1 MYKKVDSSLDFVPRE
16 LEVLEFWKKHD
27 IVDKSLSQRKG
38 NEIYS
43 FYEGPPTANG
53 EPHTG
58 HVLTR
63 VIKDLIPRYRTM
75 KGYFVPRKAGWDTHG
90 LPVELEVEKKLG
102 LNGKEHIEEYGVEKF
117 IAECKKS
124 VWKYLSEWEEMTER
138 VGFWVDMD
146 NAYITY
152 ENDYIESVW
161 WALKEIW
168 KKNLIYKGHR
178 VVPYCPRCGTALSS
192 HEVAQ
197 GYKDIK
203 ETSIYVRMPVVGEEN
218 TYFAVWTTTPWTL
231 PSNVALCVN
240 EAEEYALVEVAGC
253 PEHDVSV
260 SYYYLATAL
269 VGEVFGE
276 DAKVIRT
283 MPGSELLNKRY
294 MPVFDYANKLIKD
307 PESAFYVIADPY
319 VNLEDGTGIVHIAPA
334 FGEDDARLGREHNL
348 PHVQLV
354 DLEGKLT
361 AETGEFAG
369 VFVKD
374 ADPKLIQDLEKRGL
388 LLFSKDFEHSYP
400 FCWRC
405 DTALLYYARSGWF
418 IEMTEVRDR
427 LVENNKQINW
437 IPKNIG
443 TGRFGNFLDN
453 VVDWNLS
460 RERYW
465 GTPLPIW
472 ECEACA
478 AEHCVG
484 SIEELRQLSPEVPED
499 IELHKP
505 GIDQVHFACKECGG
519 RMTRVPEVID
529 CWFDSG
535 AMPFAQY
542 HYPFENKE
550 IFESSAPADFISEA
564 IDQTRGWFYTLH
576 AISTLLFDRPAYK
589 TCLVLG
595 HVLDGE
601 GIKMSKHLG
610 NVIHPRD
617 IFASEGADATR
628 WAFFTTSQPWLPT
641 RFSEETVNEG
651 KRRFMGT
658 LWNTYA
664 FFVLYA
670 NIDEFEA
677 QNYDRGEYASKRT
690 VIDRWILSRLNSL
703 FKDVDSRLD
712 KTDITGASRCLQKF
726 LDELSNWYVR
736 RSRERYWGPEMDDDK
751 IVAYL
756 TLYEVLE
763 KFVRLIAPF
772 TPFISEMIYQNIVVG
787 HLDSALESVHFE
799 NYPEADESL
808 IDEELE
814 RDMDLLLELVSLGR
828 AARNTAQLK
837 IRQPLAKAMVVGGRE
852 LPAELLE
859 LVKDELNIKDI
870 EFGANASELIEY
882 EFKPQ
887 LRTLGK
893 RMGKDLNKARE
904 LIAGL
909 PGHSTMDAL
918 RRGETIALDVD
929 GTVYDLAEEDLL
941 VSEVPASGYVTES
954 EGGLTV
960 ALQTDLT
967 DELIEEGFVREI
979 VSKVQSMRREI
990 DFEVTDR
997 VDLFVAAED
1006 KMIDL
1011 VQRWQDRISEEV
1023 LAASLTFFSTTE
1035 KLPQDA
1041 QSKDW
1046 DINGEEMTFALRRS
1060 EQNK

>member
-1 MYKKVDSSLDFVPRE
+1 MYKKVDSKLDFVSRE
-16 LEVLEFWKKHD
+16 LEVLKFWKDHD
-27 IVDKSLSQRKG
+27 IIDKSLSQREG

-53 EPHTG
+53 QPHTG

-75 KGYFVPRKAGWDTHG
+75 KGYYVPRKAGWDTHG

-117 IAECKKS
+117 IEECKKS
-124 VWKYLSEWEEMTER
+124 VWKYLSEWEDMTER

-146 NAYITY
+146 NAYVTY

-168 KKNLIYKGHR
+168 KKDLIYKGHR

-197 GYKDIK
+197 GYQDIT
-203 ETSIYVRMPVVGEEN
+203 ETSIYVRMPVEGEAD

-240 EAEEYALVEVAGC
+240 ADEEYALVELTC
-253 PEHDVSV
+253 CDESSPSR
-260 SYYYLATAL
+260 YYLATAL
-269 VGEVFGE
+269 VEEVFGE
-276 DAKVIRT
+276 DATIVRT

-294 MPVFDYANKLIKD
+294 TPVFDYADKVIAER
-307 PESAFYVIADPY
+307 ESAFYVVADPF
-319 VNLEDGTGIVHIAPA
+319 VNLDDGTGIVHIAPA
-334 FGEDDARLGREHNL
+334 FGEDDARLGRQNKL

-361 AETGEFAG
+361 EETEDFAG
-369 VFVKD
+369 IFVKE
-374 ADPKLIQDLEKRGL
+374 ADPLLVQDLADRGL
-388 LLFSKDFEHSYP
+388 LLSSKEFEHNYP

-418 IEMTEVRDR
+418 IEMTKLRDE
-427 LVENNKQINW
+427 LIANNQEINW

-443 TGRFGNFLDN
+443 SGRFGNFLEN

-472 ECEACA
+472 ECESCSAQ
-478 AEHCVG
+478 HCVG
-484 SIEELRQLSPEVPED
+484 SIEELRSLSDEVEED
-499 IELHKP
+499 LELHKP
-505 GIDQVHFACKECGG
+505 GIDRIHFACQDCGG
-519 RMTRVPEVID
+519 KMTRAPEVID

-542 HYPFENKE
+542 HYPFENQDL
-550 IFESSAPADFISEA
+550 FESSAPADFISEA

-601 GIKMSKHLG
+601 GVKMSKHLG
-610 NVIHPRD
+610 NVIHPQD
-617 IFASEGADATR
+617 IFDSEGADATR

-641 RFSEETVNEG
+641 RFSEETVSES

-670 NIDEFEA
+670 NIDKFEA
-677 QNYDRGEYASKRT
+677 QDYNRAEYAQKRT
-690 VIDRWILSRLNSL
+690 VIDHWILSRLNSL
-703 FKDVDSRLD
+703 IKNVDTRLS
-712 KTDITGASRCLQKF
+712 KNDITGSARCLQSF

-736 RSRERYWGPEMDDDK
+736 RSRERYWGAEMDDDK

-787 HLDSALESVHFE
+787 HLDSAQESVHFE
-799 NYPEADESL
+799 DYPEADESL
-808 IDEELE
+808 INVELE
-814 RDMDLLLELVSLGR
+814 RDMDLLLDIVGLGR
-828 AARNTAQLK
+828 AARNQAQLK
-837 IRQPLAKAMVVGGRE
+837 IRQPLSKALVVGDRE
-852 LPAELLE
+852 LPPELME
-859 LVKDELNIKDI
+859 LVKDELNIKAI
-870 EFGANASELIEY
+870 EFGAEASDLIDY

-904 LIAGL
+904 LIPLL
-909 PGHSTMDAL
+909 PGQETVAAL
-918 RRGETIALDVD
+918 KRGETISLDVD
-929 GTVYDLAEEDLL
+929 GTVYELAEEDLL
-941 VSEVPASGYVTES
+941 VSEVPAVGYVTES
-954 EGGLTV
+954 EGSLTV
-960 ALQTDLT
+960 ALETKLS

-997 VDLFVAAED
+997 VDLFVAANE
-1006 KMIDL
+1006 KMTSL
-1011 VQRWQDRISEEV
+1011 VTHWQEEIRDEV
-1023 LAASLTFFSTTE
+1023 LASSLTFFTE
-1035 KLPQDA
+1035 ESDLPRDA
-1041 QSKDW
+1041 QSKVW
-1046 DINGEEMTFALRRS
+1046 DINGEEMTFALRCS
-1060 EQNK
+1060 EQK

>member
-1 MYKKVDSSLDFVPRE
+1 MYKKVDSKLDFVSRE
-16 LEVLEFWKKHD
+16 LEVLKFWKDHD
-27 IVDKSLSQRKG
+27 IIDKSLSQREG

-53 EPHTG
+53 QPHTG

-75 KGYFVPRKAGWDTHG
+75 KGYYVPRKAGWDTHG

-117 IAECKKS
+117 IEECKKS
-124 VWKYLSEWEEMTER
+124 VWKYLSEWEDMTER

-146 NAYITY
+146 NAYVTY

-168 KKNLIYKGHR
+168 KKDLIYKGHR

-197 GYKDIK
+197 GYQDIT
-203 ETSIYVRMPVVGEEN
+203 ETSIYVRMPVEGEAD

-240 EAEEYALVEVAGC
+240 ADEEYALVELTC
-253 PEHDVSV
+253 CDESSPSR
-260 SYYYLATAL
+260 YYLATAL
-269 VGEVFGE
+269 VEEVFGE
-276 DAKVIRT
+276 DATIVRT

-294 MPVFDYANKLIKD
+294 TPVFDYADKVIAER
-307 PESAFYVIADPY
+307 ESAFYVVADPF
-319 VNLEDGTGIVHIAPA
+319 VNLDDGTGIVHIAPA
-334 FGEDDARLGREHNL
+334 FGEDDARLGRQNKL

-361 AETGEFAG
+361 EETEDFAG
-369 VFVKD
+369 IFVKE
-374 ADPKLIQDLEKRGL
+374 ADPLLVQDLADRGL
-388 LLFSKDFEHSYP
+388 LLSSKEFEHNYP

-418 IEMTEVRDR
+418 IEMTKLRDE
-427 LVENNKQINW
+427 LIANNQEINW

-443 TGRFGNFLDN
+443 SGRFGNFLEN

-472 ECEACA
+472 ECESCSAQ
-478 AEHCVG
+478 HCVG
-484 SIEELRQLSPEVPED
+484 SIEELRSLSDEVEED
-499 IELHKP
+499 LELHKP
-505 GIDQVHFACKECGG
+505 GIDRIHFACQDCGG
-519 RMTRVPEVID
+519 KMTRAPEVID

-542 HYPFENKE
+542 HYPFENQDL
-550 IFESSAPADFISEA
+550 FESSAPADFISEA

-601 GIKMSKHLG
+601 GVKMSKHLG
-610 NVIHPRD
+610 NVIHPQD
-617 IFASEGADATR
+617 IFDSEGADATR

-641 RFSEETVNEG
+641 RFSEETVSES

-670 NIDEFEA
+670 NIDKFEA
-677 QNYDRGEYASKRT
+677 QDYNRAEYAQKRT
-690 VIDRWILSRLNSL
+690 VIDHWILSRLNSL
-703 FKDVDSRLD
+703 IKNVDTRLS
-712 KTDITGASRCLQKF
+712 KNDITGSARCLQSF

-736 RSRERYWGPEMDDDK
+736 RSRERYWGAEMDDDK

-787 HLDSALESVHFE
+787 HLDSAQESVHFE
-799 NYPEADESL
+799 DYPEADESL
-808 IDEELE
+808 INVELE
-814 RDMDLLLELVSLGR
+814 RDMDLLLDIVGLGR
-828 AARNTAQLK
+828 AARNQAQLK
-837 IRQPLAKAMVVGGRE
+837 IRQPLSKALVVGDRE
-852 LPAELLE
+852 LPPELME
-859 LVKDELNIKDI
+859 LVKDELNIKAI
-870 EFGANASELIEY
+870 EFGAEASDLIDY

-904 LIAGL
+904 LIPQL
-909 PGHSTMDAL
+909 PGQETVAAL
-918 RRGETIALDVD
+918 KRGETISLDVD
-929 GTVYDLAEEDLL
+929 GTVYELAEEDLL
-941 VSEVPASGYVTES
+941 VSEVPAVGYVTES
-954 EGGLTV
+954 EGSLTV
-960 ALQTDLT
+960 ALETKLS

-997 VDLFVAAED
+997 VDLFVAANE
-1006 KMIDL
+1006 KMTSL
-1011 VQRWQDRISEEV
+1011 VTRWQEEIRDEV
-1023 LAASLTFFSTTE
+1023 LASSLTFFTE
-1035 KLPQDA
+1035 ESDLPRDA
-1041 QSKDW
+1041 QSKVW
-1046 DINGEEMTFALRRS
+1046 DINGEEMTFALRCS
-1060 EQNK
+1060 EQK

>member
-1 MYKKVDSSLDFVPRE
+1 MYKKVDSKLDFVSRE
-16 LEVLEFWKKHD
+16 LEVLKFWKDHD
-27 IVDKSLSQRKG
+27 IIDKSLSQRKG

-53 EPHTG
+53 KPHTG

-75 KGYFVPRKAGWDTHG
+75 KGYYVPRKAGWDTHG

-102 LNGKEHIEEYGVEKF
+102 LNGKEHIEEFGVEKF
-117 IAECKKS
+117 IEECKKS
-124 VWKYLSEWEEMTER
+124 VWKYLNEWEEMTER
-138 VGFWVDMD
+138 VAFWVDMD

-197 GYKDIK
+197 GYQDIT
-203 ETSIYVRMPVVGEEN
+203 ETSIYVRMPVEGEDN

-240 EAEEYALVEVAGC
+240 ADEEYALVEVSGSE
-253 PEHDVSV
+253 EHEKTGAR
-260 SYYYLATAL
+260 YYLATAL
-269 VGEVFGE
+269 IEEIFGE
-276 DAKVIRT
+276 NAKIIRT
-283 MPGSELLNKRY
+283 MPGSALLNKRY
-294 MPVFDYANKLIKD
+294 VPVFDYANKLIQD
-307 PESAFYVIADPY
+307 PQKAFYIVADPY
-319 VNLEDGTGIVHIAPA
+319 VNLDDGTGIVHIAPA
-334 FGEDDARLGREHNL
+334 FGEDDARLGRKYNL
-348 PHVQLV
+348 PHIQLV

-361 AETGEFAG
+361 AEADEFAG
-369 VFVKD
+369 LFVKD
-374 ADPKLIQDLEKRGL
+374 ADPKLVQDLEDRGL
-388 LLFSKDFEHSYP
+388 LLFSKDFEHNYP

-418 IEMTEVRDR
+418 IEMTKVRDA
-427 LVENNKQINW
+427 LIDNNEKINW
-437 IPKNIG
+437 IPQNIG
-443 TGRFGNFLDN
+443 TGRFGKFLEN

-472 ECEACA
+472 ECESCNAR
-478 AEHCVG
+478 HCVG
-484 SIEELRQLSPEVPED
+484 SVAELRELAPDLAAD

-505 GIDQVHFACKECGG
+505 AMDYVHFDCKECGG
-519 RMTRVPEVID
+519 KMTRVPEVID

-542 HYPFENKE
+542 HYPFENQE
-550 IFESSAPADFISEA
+550 MFQSSAPADFISEA

-576 AISTLLFDRPAYK
+576 AISTLLFGRPAYK

-595 HVLDGE
+595 HVLDGQ

-617 IFASEGADATR
+617 IFATEGADATR

-641 RFSEETVNEG
+641 RFSEETVSEG

-670 NIDEFEA
+670 NIDNFEP
-677 QNYDRGEYASKRT
+677 QNYDKAFYASKRT

-703 FKDVDSRLD
+703 IKEVDSRLE
-712 KTDITGASRCLQKF
+712 KNDITGASRCLQDF
-726 LDELSNWYVR
+726 SDELSNWYVR
-736 RSRERYWGPEMDDDK
+736 RSRERYWGPKMDDDK

-763 KFVRLIAPF
+763 KFIRLIAPF
-772 TPFISEMIYQNIVVG
+772 TPFVSEMIYQNLVVG
-787 HLDSALESVHFE
+787 HLDSACESVHFE
-799 NYPEADESL
+799 DYPQSDEL
-808 IDEELE
+808 LLDEKLE
-814 RDMDLLLELVSLGR
+814 QDMDLLLDLVSLGR

-837 IRQPLAKAMVVGGRE
+837 IRQPLSKAMVVGGRT
-852 LPAELLE
+852 LPQE
-859 LVKDELNIKDI
+859 LVDLIKDELNIKEL
-870 EFGANASELIEY
+870 EFGAEASELIDY

-904 LIAGL
+904 LIPEL
-909 PGHSTMDAL
+909 PGRATMDIL
-918 RRGETIALDVD
+918 RRGETVALDVD
-929 GTVYDLAEEDLL
+929 GTVYDLAEEDFLI
-941 VSEVPASGYVTES
+941 SEVPATGYVTES
-954 EGGLTV
+954 EAGLTV
-960 ALQTDLT
+960 ALQTELS

-979 VSKVQSMRREI
+979 VSKVQSMRRDI

-997 VDLFVAAED
+997 VALYVAANK
-1006 KMIDL
+1006 KMTNL
-1011 VQRWQDRISEEV
+1011 VERWQDKICEEV
-1023 LAASLTFFSTTE
+1023 LAASLTFFSKE
-1035 KLPQDA
+1035 EELPQDA

-1046 DINGEEMTFALRRS
+1046 DINGEAMTFALRRS
-1060 EQNK
+1060 EQK

>member
-1 MYKKVDSSLDFVPRE
+1 MYKKVDSKLDFVSRE
-16 LEVLEFWKKHD
+16 LEVLKFWKDHD
-27 IVDKSLSQRKG
+27 IIDKSLSQREG

-53 EPHTG
+53 QPHTG

-75 KGYFVPRKAGWDTHG
+75 KGYYVPRKAGWDTHG

-117 IAECKKS
+117 IEECKKS
-124 VWKYLSEWEEMTER
+124 VWKYLSEWEDMTER

-146 NAYITY
+146 NAYVTY

-168 KKNLIYKGHR
+168 KKDLIYKGHR

-197 GYKDIK
+197 GYQDIT
-203 ETSIYVRMPVVGEEN
+203 ETSIYVRMPVEGEAD

-240 EAEEYALVEVAGC
+240 ADEEYALVELTC
-253 PEHDVSV
+253 CDESSPSR
-260 SYYYLATAL
+260 YYLATAL
-269 VGEVFGE
+269 VEEVFGE
-276 DAKVIRT
+276 DATIVRT

-294 MPVFDYANKLIKD
+294 TPVFDYADKVIAER
-307 PESAFYVIADPY
+307 ESAFYVVADPF
-319 VNLEDGTGIVHIAPA
+319 VNLDDGTGIVHIAPA
-334 FGEDDARLGREHNL
+334 FGEDDARLGRQNKL

-361 AETGEFAG
+361 EETEDFAG
-369 VFVKD
+369 IFVKE
-374 ADPKLIQDLEKRGL
+374 ADPLLVQDLADRGL
-388 LLFSKDFEHSYP
+388 LLSSKEFEHNYP

-418 IEMTEVRDR
+418 IEMTKLRDE
-427 LVENNKQINW
+427 LIANNQEINW

-443 TGRFGNFLDN
+443 SGRFGNFLEN

-472 ECEACA
+472 ECESCSAQ
-478 AEHCVG
+478 HCVG
-484 SIEELRQLSPEVPED
+484 SIEELRSLSDEVEED
-499 IELHKP
+499 LELHKP
-505 GIDQVHFACKECGG
+505 GIDRIHFACQDCGG
-519 RMTRVPEVID
+519 KMTRAPEVID

-542 HYPFENKE
+542 HYPFENQDL
-550 IFESSAPADFISEA
+550 FESSAPADFISEA

-601 GIKMSKHLG
+601 GVKMSKHLG
-610 NVIHPRD
+610 NVIHPQD
-617 IFASEGADATR
+617 IFDSEGADATR

-641 RFSEETVNEG
+641 RFSEETVSES

-670 NIDEFEA
+670 NIDKFEA
-677 QNYDRGEYASKRT
+677 QDYNRAEYAQKRT
-690 VIDRWILSRLNSL
+690 VIDHWILSRLNSL
-703 FKDVDSRLD
+703 IKNVDTRLS
-712 KTDITGASRCLQKF
+712 KNDITGSARCLQSF

-736 RSRERYWGPEMDDDK
+736 RSRERYWGAEMDDDK

-787 HLDSALESVHFE
+787 HLDSAQESVHFE
-799 NYPEADESL
+799 DYPEADESL
-808 IDEELE
+808 INVELE
-814 RDMDLLLELVSLGR
+814 HDMDLLLDIVGLGR
-828 AARNTAQLK
+828 AARNQAQLK
-837 IRQPLAKAMVVGGRE
+837 IRQPLSKALVVGDRE
-852 LPAELLE
+852 LPPELME
-859 LVKDELNIKDI
+859 LVKDELNIKAI
-870 EFGANASELIEY
+870 EFGAEASDLIDY

-904 LIAGL
+904 LIPLL
-909 PGHSTMDAL
+909 PGQETVAAL
-918 RRGETIALDVD
+918 KRGETISLDVD
-929 GTVYDLAEEDLL
+929 GTVYELAEEDLL
-941 VSEVPASGYVTES
+941 VSEVPAVGYVTES
-954 EGGLTV
+954 EGSLTV
-960 ALQTDLT
+960 ALETKLS

-997 VDLFVAAED
+997 VDLFVAANE
-1006 KMIDL
+1006 KMTSL
-1011 VQRWQDRISEEV
+1011 VTRWQEEIRDEV
-1023 LAASLTFFSTTE
+1023 LASSLTFFAEESD
-1035 KLPQDA
+1035 LPRDA
-1041 QSKDW
+1041 QSKVW
-1046 DINGEEMTFALRRS
+1046 DINGEEMTFALRCS
-1060 EQNK
+1060 EQK

>member
-1 MYKKVDSSLDFVPRE
+1 M
-16 LEVLEFWKKHD
+16 
-27 IVDKSLSQRKG
+27 
-38 NEIYS
+38 
-43 FYEGPPTANG
+43 
-53 EPHTG
+53 
-58 HVLTR
+58 
-63 VIKDLIPRYRTM
+63 
-75 KGYFVPRKAGWDTHG
+75 
-90 LPVELEVEKKLG
+90 
-102 LNGKEHIEEYGVEKF
+102 
-117 IAECKKS
+117 
-124 VWKYLSEWEEMTER
+124 
-138 VGFWVDMD
+138 
-146 NAYITY
+146 
-152 ENDYIESVW
+152 
-161 WALKEIW
+161 
-168 KKNLIYKGHR
+168 
-178 VVPYCPRCGTALSS
+178 
-192 HEVAQ
+192 
-197 GYKDIK
+197 
-203 ETSIYVRMPVVGEEN
+203 RMPVEGEDN

-240 EAEEYALVEVAGC
+240 ADEEYALVEVAGC
-253 PEHDVSV
+253 PEHDTAASR
-260 SYYYLATAL
+260 YYLATAL
-269 VGEVFGE
+269 IEEVFGE
-276 DAKVIRT
+276 NARLIRT

-294 MPVFDYANKLIKD
+294 TPIFDYADQLIKD
-307 PESAFYVIADPY
+307 QQSAFYVVADPY
-319 VNLEDGTGIVHIAPA
+319 VNLDDGTGIVHIAPA
-334 FGEDDARLGREHNL
+334 FGEDDARLGRKHNL
-348 PHVQLV
+348 PHIQLV

-374 ADPKLIQDLEKRGL
+374 ADPNLIKDLDERGL
-388 LLFSKDFEHSYP
+388 LLFSKDFDHNYP

-418 IEMTEVRDR
+418 IAMTKVRDE
-427 LVENNKQINW
+427 LIENNKKINW

-443 TGRFGNFLDN
+443 TGRFGNFLEN

-472 ECEACA
+472 ECESCN

-484 SIEELRQLSPEVPED
+484 SLEELHSLAPEVPVD

-519 RMTRVPEVID
+519 KMTRVPEVID

-542 HYPFENKE
+542 HYPFDNKE
-550 IFESSAPADFISEA
+550 IFDASAPADFISEA

-589 TCLVLG
+589 TCLVMG

-601 GIKMSKHLG
+601 GVKMSKHIG
-610 NVIHPRD
+610 NVIHPSD

-628 WAFFTTSQPWLPT
+628 WSFFTTSQPWLPT

-670 NIDEFEA
+670 NIDNFEP
-677 QNYDRGEYASKRT
+677 QNYYKAEYVSKRT

-703 FKDVDSRLD
+703 IKNVDKRLER
-712 KTDITGASRCLQKF
+712 TDITGSSRCLQVF

-763 KFVRLIAPF
+763 KLVRLIAPY

-787 HLDSALESVHFE
+787 HLDSAQESVHFE
-799 NYPEADESL
+799 DYPESDESL
-808 IDEELE
+808 IDEKLE
-814 RDMDLLLELVSLGR
+814 NDMDLLLDLVGLGR

-837 IRQPLAKAMVVGGRE
+837 IRQPLAKAIVVGGRE
-852 LPAELLE
+852 LPLDLIDLL
-859 LVKDELNIKDI
+859 KDELNIKDI
-870 EFGANASELIEY
+870 EFGAEASELIDY

-893 RMGKDLNKARE
+893 RMGSDLNKARE
-904 LIAGL
+904 LIPEL
-909 PGHSTMDAL
+909 PGRATMEAIK
-918 RRGETIALDVD
+918 RGESIALDVD
-929 GTVYDLAEEDLL
+929 GTVYELTEEDLL
-941 VSEVPASGYVTES
+941 YTEVPVAGYVTES
-954 EGGLTV
+954 EGALTV
-960 ALQTDLT
+960 ALQTELT
-967 DELIEEGFVREI
+967 EELIEEGFVREI

-990 DFEVTDR
+990 NFEVTDR
-997 VDLFVAAED
+997 VDLFVAANE
-1006 KMIDL
+1006 KMTDL
-1011 VQRWQDRISEEV
+1011 VKRWQEEISEEV
-1023 LAASLTFFSTTE
+1023 LAASLTFFSTE
-1035 KLPQDA
+1035 DELPQDA
-1041 QSKDW
+1041 QNKVW
-1046 DINGEEMTFALRRS
+1046 DINGEEMCFALRCS
-1060 EQNK
+1060 EQKK

>member
-1 MYKKVDSSLDFVPRE
+1 
-16 LEVLEFWKKHD
+16 
-27 IVDKSLSQRKG
+27 
-38 NEIYS
+38 
-43 FYEGPPTANG
+43 
-53 EPHTG
+53 
-58 HVLTR
+58 
-63 VIKDLIPRYRTM
+63 
-75 KGYFVPRKAGWDTHG
+75 
-90 LPVELEVEKKLG
+90 
-102 LNGKEHIEEYGVEKF
+102 
-117 IAECKKS
+117 
-124 VWKYLSEWEEMTER
+124 MTER

-146 NAYITY
+146 HAYITY

-168 KKNLIYKGHR
+168 KKDLIYRGHR

-197 GYKDIK
+197 GYQDIT
-203 ETSIYVRMPVVGEEN
+203 ETSVYVRVPVADEAD

-240 EAEEYALVEVAGC
+240 AAEEYALVEVAGC
-253 PEHDVSV
+253 PEHDTAASR
-260 SYYYLATAL
+260 YYLATAL
-269 VGEVFGE
+269 IKEVFGE
-276 DAKVIRT
+276 DARIIRT
-283 MPGSELLNKRY
+283 MPGSDLLNKRY
-294 MPVFDYANKLIKD
+294 TPLFDYANKLITD
-307 PESAFYVIADPY
+307 QQRAFYVIADPY

-334 FGEDDARLGREHNL
+334 FGEDDARLGRKYNL
-348 PHVQLV
+348 PHIQLV
-354 DLEGKLT
+354 DLEGKLS

-369 VFVKD
+369 IFVKD
-374 ADPKLIQDLEKRGL
+374 ADPKLVQDLDQRGL
-388 LLFSKDFEHSYP
+388 LLFAKEFEHSYP

-418 IEMTEVRDR
+418 IEMTKVRDE
-427 LVENNKQINW
+427 LIKNNQEITW

-443 TGRFGNFLDN
+443 TGRFGNFLEN

-465 GTPLPIW
+465 GTPLPVW
-472 ECEACA
+472 VCESCG

-484 SIEELRQLSPEVPED
+484 SIAELRQLAPDLPEK

-505 GIDQVHFACKECGG
+505 AMDQVHFVCQKCGG

-550 IFESSAPADFISEA
+550 LFESTAPADFISEA

-576 AISTLLFDRPAYK
+576 AISTLLFERPAYK

-610 NVIHPRD
+610 NVIHPSD

-641 RFSEETVNEG
+641 RFSAETVNES

-670 NIDEFEA
+670 NIDKFEA
-677 QNYDRGEYASKRT
+677 QNYDRAEYASKRT
-690 VIDRWILSRLNSL
+690 IIDRWILSRLNSL
-703 FKDVDSRLD
+703 IKNVDARLD
-712 KTDITGASRCLQKF
+712 QNDITAASRYLQDF

-772 TPFISEMIYQNIVVG
+772 TPFIAEMIYQNIVAG
-787 HLDSALESVHFE
+787 HLDSARESVHFE
-799 NYPEADESL
+799 DYPEADESL
-808 IDEELE
+808 IDVQLE
-814 RDMDLLLELVSLGR
+814 KDMDLLLDLVSLGR

-837 IRQPLAKAMVVGGRE
+837 IRQPLAKAIVVGGRE
-852 LPAELLE
+852 LPQELMDL
-859 LVKDELNIKDI
+859 LKDELNIKDI
-870 EFGANASELIEY
+870 EFGAEASALIDY

-893 RMGKDLNKARE
+893 RMGKDLNRARE
-904 LIAGL
+904 LIPEL
-909 PGHSTMDAL
+909 PGRATIEAL
-918 RRGETIALDVD
+918 RRGETIALDVN
-929 GTVYDLAEEDLL
+929 GTVYELAEEDLL
-941 VSEVPASGYVTES
+941 VSEVPAAGYVTES
-954 EGGLTV
+954 EGTLTV
-960 ALQTDLT
+960 ALQTELT
-967 DELIEEGFVREI
+967 EDLIEEGFVREI

-997 VDLFVAAED
+997 VDLFVAANV
-1006 KMIDL
+1006 KMTDL
-1011 VQRWQDRISEEV
+1011 VKRWQEEISDEV
-1023 LAASLTFFSTTE
+1023 LAATLTFFATE
-1035 KLPQDA
+1035 DELPQDA
-1041 QSKDW
+1041 HSKQW
-1046 DINGEEMTFALRRS
+1046 DINGEEMYLALRCS
-1060 EQNK
+1060 EQKK